1 MLSDAVIKHHARK
14 GFLEER
20 VHSGLLPEG
29 EFVMS
34 AGSQGRELS
43 DHINHTETSETA
55 NRKWGMAI
63 NPQVHLQ

>member
-1 MLSDAVIKHHARK
+1 
-14 GFLEER
+14 
-20 VHSGLLPEG
+20 
-29 EFVMS
+29 MS